1 MVTLAELVYRLT
13 LALWTGAMAFLALLA
28 APALFA
34 GLPRDEAA
42 RAVGLLFPPYLKAGY
57 VAAGLL
63 FAAALVLAR
72 AGRGHRRRDP
82 LARFRVLATGA
93 MLALALYGGLVV
105 YPKALV
111 LLGQVPSFNGD
122 ELSPARAE
130 FRRVHG
136 LAFGLNGLA
145 LALSALLLLAQTVR
159 DVSRRQG

>member
-13 LALWTGAMAFLALLA
+13 LALWTGAMAYLALLA

-34 GLPRDEAA
+34 GLPREEAA
-42 RAVGLLFPPYLKAGY
+42 RAVVLLFPPYLKAGY
-57 VAAGLL
+57 VATGLL

-72 AGRGHRRRDP
+72 AGRRGYRRRDP
-82 LARFRVLATGA
+82 LASFRVLATGA
-93 MLALALYGGLVV
+93 MLALAIYGGLVV

-111 LLGQVPSFNGD
+111 LLGQVPSLNGD
-122 ELSPARAE
+122 ELSPARVE

-145 LALSALLLLAQTVR
+145 LALSALLLLAQAVR
-159 DVSRRQG
+159 DVRRQG